1 METTYA
7 FKALYSGTIYG
18 YGTEAEASQYL
29 EWLNQKR
36 ETNLYGM
43 SLSDLTSEQ
52 ADTMAINLLDFLKDM
67 DLVEYADD

>member
-1 METTYA
+1 
-7 FKALYSGTIYG
+7 
-18 YGTEAEASQYL
+18 
-29 EWLNQKR
+29 
-36 ETNLYGM
+36 M